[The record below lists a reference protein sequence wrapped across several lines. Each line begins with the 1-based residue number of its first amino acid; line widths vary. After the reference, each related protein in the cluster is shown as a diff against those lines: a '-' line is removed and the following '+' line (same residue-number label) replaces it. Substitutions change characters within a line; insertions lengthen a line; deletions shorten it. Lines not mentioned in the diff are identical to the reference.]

1 MKFYS
6 LLFQSLKIY
15 DILISDI
22 FRSFGGSTETSLSET
37 TGESGM
43 IAALMSDP
51 KKLFTVLA
59 IYAAAAIIGYLAGG
73 FSLSYILARRRG
85 FDIRKTGTKNAGA
98 SNAAVT
104 MGWKIG
110 VLVGACDIF
119 KGFAAVLAV
128 KLICRAAFPAL
139 ASELS
144 VIGVV
149 TGIFCVIGH
158 MHPAY
163 LRFRGGKGFATYL
176 GMILGIDWK
185 FFLIVGVLIILVSL
199 LSDYIVMGTMVTMVS
214 FPVYNILWRKSAV
227 AAIVT
232 ATLSLYIIYRHRK
245 NLDDILHGR
254 ERRISGLYKK
264 KKEQ

>member
-6 LLFQSLKIY
+6 LLFQLSK
-15 DILISDI
+15 ISDI
-22 FRSFGGSTETSLSET
+22 FRSLGGSAKTSLSET

-43 IAALMSDP
+43 ISALMSDP
-51 KKLFTVLA
+51 KKLFSVLA

-128 KLICRAAFPAL
+128 RLICRSAFPAL

-144 VIGVV
+144 IIGVV

-158 MHPAY
+158 MHPMY

-214 FPVYNILWRKSAV
+214 FPVYNILWKKSAV

-264 KKEQ
+264 KKE

>member
-1 MKFYS
+1 MKFYLF
-6 LLFQSLKIY
+6 LLQF
-15 DILISDI
+15 ISD
-22 FRSFGGSTETSLSET
+22 SFVSSAAAALSET
-37 TGESGM
+37 ASESESFSRL
-43 IAALMSDP
+43 ILDP
-51 KKLFTVLA
+51 NKLFTVLV

-144 VIGVV
+144 CVGVI
-149 TGIFCVIGH
+149 TGIFCVVGH

-214 FPVYNILWRKSAV
+214 FPVYNILWRRSAV
-227 AAIVT
+227 AAIIT
-232 ATLSLYIIYRHRK
+232 AALSLYIIYRHRK
-245 NLDDILHGR
+245 NLDDIIHGR

-264 KKEQ
+264 KKDL

>member
-6 LLFQSLKIY
+6 FLLQLSKI
-15 DILISDI
+15 SAK
-22 FRSFGGSTETSLSET
+22 TSLSET
-37 TGESGM
+37 TGESGI

-119 KGFAAVLAV
+119 KGFAAVL
-128 KLICRAAFPAL
+128 
-139 ASELS
+139 
-144 VIGVV
+144 
-149 TGIFCVIGH
+149 
-158 MHPAY
+158 
-163 LRFRGGKGFATYL
+163 
-176 GMILGIDWK
+176 
-185 FFLIVGVLIILVSL
+185 IILVSL

-214 FPVYNILWRKSAV
+214 FPVYNILWKKSAV

-264 KKEQ
+264 KKE